1 MNMSTD
7 TRALRN
13 VVIVGAGAMGCLF
26 AARLQEGGA
35 TVTLID
41 NNAERLSLI
50 AKEGLELSDDS
61 GTRSCRPG
69 TALAPEHRG
78 PVDLLMLFTKG
89 MHSAAAVGSIAHLA
103 QYKPIAVTLQ
113 NGLGNAE
120 ILADTFGADRVLKG
134 TAHVPADLA
143 PPNKVISHGFADLH
157 VGGHVPAA
165 QGLADPV
172 AELFTRSGF
181 KTIVSRNIDA
191 DVWEKLA
198 FNAALNAMAMI
209 TESSNGAMAVESGR
223 RIARAVVQEAVSVA
237 GKIGLELES
246 AQIEQTIAMAL
257 AHHPLHKASMLQDR
271 ECGRPTEIDNI
282 NGAIVR
288 VGEKYGVATPVNAT
302 LADLVRI
309 IESALPSSQPAR
321 SSHGK
326 QS

>member
-26 AARLQEGGA
+26 AARLQETGA
-35 TVTLID
+35 SVTLID
-41 NNAERLSLI
+41 NNAQRLALI
-50 AKEGLELSDDS
+50 AKEGLELVDDS

-69 TALAPEHRG
+69 TALAQDYRG
-78 PVDLLMLFTKG
+78 PVDLLVLFTKG

-103 QYKPIAVTLQ
+103 QSRPIALTLQ

-165 QGLADPV
+165 QYLADPV

-181 KTIVSRNIDA
+181 KTVVSRNIDA

-198 FNAALNAMAMI
+198 FNAALNAMGMI
-209 TESSNGAMAVESGR
+209 TESANGALAVESGR
-223 RIARAVVQEAVSVA
+223 RIARAVVQETVNVA
-237 GKIGLELES
+237 RKIGLQLDG
-246 AQIEQTIAMAL
+246 AQIERTIDMAL
-257 AHHPLHKASMLQDR
+257 EQHPFHKASMLQDR
-271 ECGRPTEIDNI
+271 ECGRSTEIDNI

-288 VGEKYGVATPVNAT
+288 VAEQYAVATPVNAT
-302 LADLVRI
+302 LADLVRV
-309 IESALPSSQPAR
+309 IESALPSSPPAR

-326 QS
+326 

>member
-1 MNMSTD
+1 MSTD
-7 TRALRN
+7 TRVLRN

-26 AARLQEGGA
+26 AARLQETGA
-35 TVTLID
+35 SVTLID
-41 NNAERLSLI
+41 NNAQRLALI
-50 AKEGLELSDDS
+50 AQEGLELVDDS

-69 TALAPEHRG
+69 TALAQDYRG
-78 PVDLLMLFTKG
+78 PVDLLVLFTKG

-103 QYKPIAVTLQ
+103 QSRPIALTLQ

-120 ILADTFGADRVLKG
+120 ILGDTFGADRVLKG

-165 QGLADPV
+165 QYLADPV

-181 KTIVSRNIDA
+181 KTVVSRNIDA

-198 FNAALNAMAMI
+198 FNAALNAMGMI
-209 TESSNGAMAVESGR
+209 TESANGALAVESGR
-223 RIARAVVQEAVSVA
+223 RIARAVVQETVSVA
-237 GKIGLELES
+237 RKIGLQLDC
-246 AQIEQTIAMAL
+246 AQIELTIDMAL
-257 AHHPLHKASMLQDR
+257 EQHPFHKASMLQDR
-271 ECGRPTEIDNI
+271 ECGRSTEIDNI

-288 VGEKYGVATPVNAT
+288 VAEQYGVATPVNAT
-302 LADLVRI
+302 LADLVRV
-309 IESALPSSQPAR
+309 IESALPSSPPAR

-326 QS
+326 

>member
-1 MNMSTD
+1 MSTD

-26 AARLQEGGA
+26 AARLQETGA
-35 TVTLID
+35 SVTLID
-41 NNAERLSLI
+41 NNAQRLALI
-50 AKEGLELSDDS
+50 AKEGLELVDDS

-69 TALAPEHRG
+69 TALAQDYRG
-78 PVDLLMLFTKG
+78 PVDLLVLFTKG

-103 QYKPIAVTLQ
+103 QSRPIALTLQ

-165 QGLADPV
+165 QYLADPV
-172 AELFTRSGF
+172 AELFARSGF
-181 KTIVSRNIDA
+181 KTVVSRNIDA

-198 FNAALNAMAMI
+198 FNAALNAMGMI
-209 TESSNGAMAVESGR
+209 TESANGALAVESGR
-223 RIARAVVQEAVSVA
+223 RIARTVVQETVSVA
-237 GKIGLELES
+237 RKIGLQLDG
-246 AQIEQTIAMAL
+246 AQIERTIDMAL
-257 AHHPLHKASMLQDR
+257 EQHPFHKASMLQDR
-271 ECGRPTEIDNI
+271 ECGRSTEIDNI

-288 VGEKYGVATPVNAT
+288 VAEQYGVATPVNAT
-302 LADLVRI
+302 LADLVRV
-309 IESALPSSQPAR
+309 IESALPSSPPAR

-326 QS
+326 

>member
-1 MNMSTD
+1 
-7 TRALRN
+7 
-13 VVIVGAGAMGCLF
+13 
-26 AARLQEGGA
+26 
-35 TVTLID
+35 LID
-41 NNAERLSLI
+41 NNAPRLSLI

-69 TALAPEHRG
+69 TALAPEYRG

-103 QYKPIAVTLQ
+103 QYKPTAATLQ

-237 GKIGLELES
+237 RKIGLELEG

-288 VGEKYGVATPVNAT
+288 VGEKYGVAAPVNAT

>member
-1 MNMSTD
+1 MSTD
-7 TRALRN
+7 TRVLRN

-26 AARLQEGGA
+26 AARLQETGA
-35 TVTLID
+35 SVTLID
-41 NNAERLSLI
+41 NNAQRLALI
-50 AKEGLELSDDS
+50 AQEGLELVDDS

-69 TALAPEHRG
+69 TALAQDYRG
-78 PVDLLMLFTKG
+78 PVDLLVLFTKG

-103 QYKPIAVTLQ
+103 QSRPIALTLQ

-120 ILADTFGADRVLKG
+120 ILADTFGVDRVLKG

-165 QGLADPV
+165 QYLADPV

-181 KTIVSRNIDA
+181 KTVVSRNIDA

-198 FNAALNAMAMI
+198 FNAALNAMGMI
-209 TESSNGAMAVESGR
+209 TESANGALAVESGR
-223 RIARAVVQEAVSVA
+223 RIARAVVQETVSVA
-237 GKIGLELES
+237 RNIGLQLDC
-246 AQIEQTIAMAL
+246 AQIERTIDMAL
-257 AHHPLHKASMLQDR
+257 EQHPFHKASMLQDR
-271 ECGRPTEIDNI
+271 ECGRSTEIDNI

-288 VGEKYGVATPVNAT
+288 VAEQYGVATPVNAT
-302 LADLVRI
+302 LADLVRV
-309 IESALPSSQPAR
+309 IESALPSSPPAR

-326 QS
+326 

>member
-1 MNMSTD
+1 MNMSTE

-26 AARLQEGGA
+26 AARLQKVGA

-41 NNAERLSLI
+41 NNAQRLALI
-50 AKEGLELSDDS
+50 AKEGLELVDDS
-61 GTRSCRPG
+61 GSHSCRPG
-69 TALAPEHRG
+69 TSLAQDSRG
-78 PVDLLMLFTKG
+78 PVDLVVLFTKG
-89 MHSAAAVGSIAHLA
+89 MHSAAAVSSIAQLA
-103 QYKPIAVTLQ
+103 QFKPIALTLQ

-143 PPNKVISHGFADLH
+143 PPNKVVSHGFADVH
-157 VGGHVPAA
+157 VGGHVTAA

-172 AELFTRSGF
+172 AELFTRGGF
-181 KTIVSRNIDA
+181 KTVVSHNIEA

-198 FNAALNAMAMI
+198 FNAALNALAMI
-209 TESSNGAMAVESGR
+209 TQSINGALGVAGGR
-223 RIARAVVQEAVSVA
+223 RIARAIVQETVSVA
-237 GKIGLELES
+237 GKIGLHLVAE
-246 AQIEQTIAMAL
+246 QIEQTIDMAL
-257 AHHPLHKASMLQDR
+257 VQHPLHKASMLQDR
-271 ECGRPTEIDNI
+271 ENGRPSEIENI

-309 IESALPSSQPAR
+309 IEAAQPSSSPAR

-326 QS
+326 